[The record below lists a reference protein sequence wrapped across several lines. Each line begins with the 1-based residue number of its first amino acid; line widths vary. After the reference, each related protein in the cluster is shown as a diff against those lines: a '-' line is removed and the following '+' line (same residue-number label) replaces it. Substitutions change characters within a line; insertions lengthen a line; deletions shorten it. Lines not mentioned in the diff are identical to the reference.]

1 VREDSTIRRRDVHEL
16 RRRARERVG
25 SGDYQIVSKYAFS
38 RKPYQQTPRY
48 WRREHAM
55 GPYTH
60 VAGRQ
65 VAFVASMG
73 ALGNVLALVT
83 LSIPTPVGQIAFDFS
98 HIGTL
103 VVALYS
109 GPLLGGMTG
118 AIVGMAPYY
127 RFGVAGGFGPIL
139 GLMIIPGKSLTG
151 ITAGL
156 LASKLRPALAT
167 IIGYVPEAIFTF
179 SYFEWVAPFFLGP
192 KAGAFVASLV
202 VPVLAKAWLE
212 MIVIAAVMELIRR
225 QHILSRLMPSMN

>member
-1 VREDSTIRRRDVHEL
+1 MALFTTIP
-16 RRRARERVG
+16 A
-25 SGDYQIVSKYAFS
+25 
-38 RKPYQQTPRY
+38 
-48 WRREHAM
+48 
-55 GPYTH
+55 
-60 VAGRQ
+60 RQ

-118 AIVGMAPYY
+118 ALVGIAPYY
-127 RFGVAGGFGPIL
+127 RFGVAGGFGPVL

-156 LASKLRPALAT
+156 LARKLRPGLAT
-167 IIGYVPEAIFTF
+167 LVGYVPEAVFTF
-179 SYFEWVAPFFLGP
+179 FYFEWVAPFFLGP
-192 KAGAFVASLV
+192 KVGAYIMTLI

-212 MIVIAAVMELIRR
+212 MTVIAVVMELIRR
-225 QHILSRLMPSMN
+225 QHILSRLMPKMN

>member
-1 VREDSTIRRRDVHEL
+1 MGL
-16 RRRARERVG
+16 
-25 SGDYQIVSKYAFS
+25 Y
-38 RKPYQQTPRY
+38 TP
-48 WRREHAM
+48 
-55 GPYTH
+55 T
-60 VAGRQ
+60 AGRQ
-65 VAFVASMG
+65 VALVASMG

-103 VVALYS
+103 IVALYS

-156 LASKLRPALAT
+156 LARKLRPALAT
-167 IIGYVPEAIFTF
+167 LVGYVPEAIFTF
-179 SYFEWVAPFFLGP
+179 FYFEWVAPFFLGP
-192 KAGAFVASLV
+192 TAGAYIVSLV

-212 MIVIAAVMELIRR
+212 MVIIAVVMELIRR

>member
-1 VREDSTIRRRDVHEL
+1 MALFTTI
-16 RRRARERVG
+16 
-25 SGDYQIVSKYAFS
+25 
-38 RKPYQQTPRY
+38 P
-48 WRREHAM
+48 
-55 GPYTH
+55 
-60 VAGRQ
+60 GRQ

-118 AIVGMAPYY
+118 ALVGIAPYY
-127 RFGVAGGFGPIL
+127 RFGVAGGFGPVL

-156 LASKLRPALAT
+156 LTRKLRPGLAT
-167 IIGYVPEAIFTF
+167 LVGYVPEAVFTF
-179 SYFEWVAPFFLGP
+179 FYFEWVAPFFLGP
-192 KAGAFVASLV
+192 KVGAYIMTLI
-202 VPVLAKAWLE
+202 VPVLAKAWFE
-212 MIVIAAVMELIRR
+212 MIVIAVVMELIRR
-225 QHILSRLMPSMN
+225 QHILSRLMPKMN

>member
-1 VREDSTIRRRDVHEL
+1 MRL
-16 RRRARERVG
+16 
-25 SGDYQIVSKYAFS
+25 Y
-38 RKPYQQTPRY
+38 TP
-48 WRREHAM
+48 
-55 GPYTH
+55 T
-60 VAGRQ
+60 AGRQ

-83 LSIPTPVGQIAFDFS
+83 LSIPTPWGQIAFDFS

-127 RFGVAGGFGPIL
+127 KFGVAAGFGPIL

-156 LASKLRPALAT
+156 LARKLRPALAT
-167 IIGYVPEAIFTF
+167 MIGYVPEAVFTF
-179 SYFEWVAPFFLGP
+179 FYFEWIAPFFLGP
-192 KAGAFVASLV
+192 AGAYLASLV
-202 VPVLAKAWLE
+202 VIVLAKAWLE

>member
-1 VREDSTIRRRDVHEL
+1 
-16 RRRARERVG
+16 
-25 SGDYQIVSKYAFS
+25 
-38 RKPYQQTPRY
+38 
-48 WRREHAM
+48 
-55 GPYTH
+55 
-60 VAGRQ
+60 
-65 VAFVASMG
+65 MG

-103 VVALYS
+103 VVALYC

-151 ITAGL
+151 ISAGF
-156 LASKLRPALAT
+156 LARKLRPALAT
-167 IIGYVPEAIFTF
+167 VIGYVPEAIFTF

-192 KAGAFVASLV
+192 KAGAYLVSLV
-202 VPVLAKAWLE
+202 IPVLAKAWLE
-212 MIVIAAVMELIRR
+212 MIIIAVVMELIRR
-225 QHILSRLMPSMN
+225 QHILSRIMPSVN

>member
-1 VREDSTIRRRDVHEL
+1 MALFTTI
-16 RRRARERVG
+16 
-25 SGDYQIVSKYAFS
+25 
-38 RKPYQQTPRY
+38 P
-48 WRREHAM
+48 
-55 GPYTH
+55 
-60 VAGRQ
+60 GRQ

-118 AIVGMAPYY
+118 ALVGIAPYY
-127 RFGVAGGFGPIL
+127 RFGVAGGFGPVL

-156 LASKLRPALAT
+156 LTRKLRPGLAT
-167 IIGYVPEAIFTF
+167 LVGYVPEAVFTF
-179 SYFEWVAPFFLGP
+179 FYFEWVAPFFLGP
-192 KAGAFVASLV
+192 KVGAYIMTLI

-212 MIVIAAVMELIRR
+212 MIVIAVVMELIRR
-225 QHILSRLMPSMN
+225 QHILSRLMPKMN